1 MRSTIL
7 LTGLLLAACGSGPT
21 TTVTTGDG
29 TTVKTGADGSAE
41 VVIGNAA
48 TASCAD
54 KPDYVPVYA
63 DAKLVTCAS
72 GNVGATGRNSG
83 TLIYTSAAPP
93 AAVLAWSKAEAEK
106 AGLSPRLSTDTMFS
120 AGEGNKRNLAV
131 MAAGV
136 ESGSQITVNWGVG
149 G

>member
-7 LTGLLLAACGSGPT
+7 LTGLLLAACGGAPT

-29 TTVKTGADGSAE
+29 TTIKTGADGSAE
-41 VVIGNAA
+41 VVVGNAA

-54 KPDYVPVYA
+54 KPDYVPLYA
-63 DAKLVTCAS
+63 DAKLLTCVS
-72 GNVGATGRNSG
+72 GKVEATGRTSG
-83 TLIYTSAAPP
+83 TLVYTSAAAP
-93 AAVLAWSKAEAEK
+93 AAVLAWSKEQATK
-106 AGLSPRLSTDTMFS
+106 AGLSQRLSTETMFS
-120 AGEGNKRNLAV
+120 AGEGNKRTLAV

-149 G
+149 S